1 MAVTLRAVL
10 FDLDGTVLDTAPDM
24 VGALNRL
31 REEHSL
37 APLPFDAVRSA
48 VSHGAARVVKTGFPD
63 ADDATALALQQRFLA
78 IYRGALSHETRLFA
92 GMDEVLEEL
101 AGWGLKSGIVTNKAA
116 WLTEPLL
123 AQLGL
128 STRFACV
135 VSGDSLAERKP
146 HPLPLQHAAAL
157 AGVRPD
163 ECIYVGDAQR
173 DVQAAHAAA
182 MPALVANYGY
192 LRADEDSRDWGGD
205 GYLNRPLDLLDW
217 LKASGRL

>member
-123 AQLGL
+123 AELGL